1 MSASCV
7 VGDRVVTCS
16 AFWSAEMS
24 VTPCKIQG
32 EIVTCMLDADNL
44 DDCITRL
51 IILSSRSPL
60 ARAVP
65 GGWATQTVLVCP
77 VVQGGQV
84 LWF

>member
-1 MSASCV
+1 
-7 VGDRVVTCS
+7 
-16 AFWSAEMS
+16 
-24 VTPCKIQG
+24 
-32 EIVTCMLDADNL
+32 MLDADNL

-51 IILSSRSPL
+51 IILSSLSPL